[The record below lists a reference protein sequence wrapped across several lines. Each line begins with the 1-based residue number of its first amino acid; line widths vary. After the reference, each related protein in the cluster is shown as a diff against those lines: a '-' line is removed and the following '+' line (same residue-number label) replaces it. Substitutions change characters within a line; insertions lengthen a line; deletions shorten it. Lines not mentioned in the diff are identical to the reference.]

1 MGFNAADVIPEL
13 DWNFEKYGQGK
24 GTVPEPSD
32 KMIEEALRAMAEA
45 SAALYKKLGLERPA
59 EMTEEKI
66 NEVLAA
72 FPEDFEAIAF
82 ADLTVKMIK
91 IFEAVR
97 EPAKRNAA
105 QGDSVPGSASFL
117 PLADEGAP
125 PGSRW
130 RRYYEAATSLGQ
142 TRLVY
147 YLARRFLRLSPEEW
161 DGLPWYERYVYLDGF
176 TQEGLLN
183 FGDNNVAMP
192 NAPAPPPA
200 VERSA
205 KLGLPMRKVSVPGVD
220 WLDGIPVPSPGAD

>member
-91 IFEAVR
+91 IFAKLCGNQPSATQLKAIPFRARQAFFLWLMKELRPEAGG
-97 EPAKRNAA
+97 
-105 QGDSVPGSASFL
+105 GDTTRP
-117 PLADEGAP
+117 PL
-125 PGSRW
+125 
-130 RRYYEAATSLGQ
+130 
-142 TRLVY
+142 RLVK
-147 YLARRFLRLSPEEW
+147 
-161 DGLPWYERYVYLDGF
+161 
-176 TQEGLLN
+176 
-183 FGDNNVAMP
+183 
-192 NAPAPPPA
+192 PA
-200 VERSA
+200 
-205 KLGLPMRKVSVPGVD
+205 
-220 WLDGIPVPSPGAD
+220 